1 MSRNWSYVKGAFKN
15 LNAANTISNI
25 AKKKTYENDE
35 EINNVHQSG
44 EGDDYLKAGDSGDDD
59 GKLYHA
65 LSKEVRGGGSSDT
78 IDGTNQADTRKGT
91 KKNSS
96 CDGNNAID
104 KEQRKKRNRTHKKK
118 RKSDKKNIAD
128 KRRSSELLSVPAAL
142 AEEVEQQ
149 RRQKGSDKD
158 EIVKNDR
165 EELNAAIN
173 DADPLESKRTTAT
186 DSMHIPSPMRK
197 KKTKKKRSKMVKSTT
212 EKDDNIDA
220 ATEKE
225 MKRKKRKFTKKKKKK
240 KDNNVK
246 KIDEKDRTILNLK
259 RELSKRDDKIGSLNE
274 TLKSLKKKMQLM
286 EHEIRDNFILTDLA
300 LARNNVSSSKS
311 IDGKENEEYIS
322 KASENLSQNDCDAR
336 FENESISR
344 GLAISDEEDSINM
357 HDVFGVP
364 LLEQSSSEESL
375 SQKDLNLAGH
385 DDLTRVSQLYRD
397 HRSFSQFEFSSKK
410 SESCTYNMYEKLSK
424 SVPEHLF
431 NAEYNWNL
439 SKDRDDIF
447 DLAPKSPFRKN
458 GLSKSYSRIRSNG
471 SGDFSKCVQKHLYNN
486 QQQSLKRS
494 SYGESGSHF
503 KINDDFDTRSLDQ
516 DELFDTQTPNH
527 PSKKPLL
534 TAALKAKAL
543 ISKSEP
549 CLNFDNDF
557 DTRSLDLDE
566 LFDTQTPN
574 HPSKKPLLTAAL
586 KAKALI
592 SKSERCLNFDNAFD
606 TRSLDLDELF
616 EDRNQI
622 QCISNTA

>member
-1 MSRNWSYVKGAFKN
+1 MGAVIVQVQKLQADRRKLIGIDDSAIGMLEKEEIISENEWLNQIADRVAQVQTLRKGNDDQPSLRHDKAYSKYFKLLEVGVPKDSIRTTIVQDGLDPSVIEMDPN
-15 LNAANTISNI
+15 LSLQSQQQQQQQTDSSKNASNI
-25 AKKKTYENDE
+25 
-35 EINNVHQSG
+35 I
-44 EGDDYLKAGDSGDDD
+44 
-59 GKLYHA
+59 
-65 LSKEVRGGGSSDT
+65 
-78 IDGTNQADTRKGT
+78 
-91 KKNSS
+91 
-96 CDGNNAID
+96 
-104 KEQRKKRNRTHKKK
+104 
-118 RKSDKKNIAD
+118 KNIHSLFN
-128 KRRSSELLSVPAAL
+128 KRRSSELLSVSAAL

-158 EIVKNDR
+158 EIVKSDR

-173 DADPLESKRTTAT
+173 DADLLESKRTTAT

-212 EKDDNIDA
+212 EKGDNIDA

-240 KDNNVK
+240 KKDNNIN

-274 TLKSLKKKMQLM
+274 TLKSLKNKMQLM
-286 EHEIRDNFILTDLA
+286 EHKIRDNFILTDLA
-300 LARNNVSSSKS
+300 LTRNNISSSKS
-311 IDGKENEEYIS
+311 IDGKENEKYIS

-397 HRSFSQFEFSSKK
+397 HRSFSQFEFSPMK

-471 SGDFSKCVQKHLYNN
+471 SGDFSKSVPKHLYNN

-494 SYGESGSHF
+494 SYGESGSHL
-503 KINDDFDTRSLDQ
+503 KIND
-516 DELFDTQTPNH
+516 
-527 PSKKPLL
+527 
-534 TAALKAKAL
+534 
-543 ISKSEP
+543 
-549 CLNFDNDF
+549 DF

-592 SKSERCLNFDNAFD
+592 SKSEQCLNFDNDFD